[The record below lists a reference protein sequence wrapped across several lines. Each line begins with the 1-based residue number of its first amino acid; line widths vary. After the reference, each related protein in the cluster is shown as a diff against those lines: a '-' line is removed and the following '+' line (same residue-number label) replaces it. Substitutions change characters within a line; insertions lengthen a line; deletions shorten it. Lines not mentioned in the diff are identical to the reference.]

1 MLVPVTSRQHRLERS
16 ATSFKTVFLYSF
28 YVCWWLCVEELT
40 AVSDPAAALSGI
52 PSSLASSVWRGDDI
66 AQPGGSVVPSGWA
79 ALDAELPGGGWPCGS
94 LTEVLSPQPSLLE
107 WRLLGAALARVTA
120 DGGRVVLV
128 GPPKPPFL
136 PGLLAYGLQAR
147 QLVWVQADT
156 PAQRLWATEQLVQAD
171 AASAVLAWL
180 PQARPEHLRRLQTRL
195 LGGRAL
201 CFALRPQGA
210 RSESS
215 PAGLRVLAQ
224 AGDGWSLQ
232 VQVLK
237 RRGPLHDQPLV
248 LPAVPVALQPVLS
261 RRTRQTI
268 VPELPARHA
277 VVRPAS
283 VASLSAA

>member
-1 MLVPVTSRQHRLERS
+1 
-16 ATSFKTVFLYSF
+16 
-28 YVCWWLCVEELT
+28 
-40 AVSDPAAALSGI
+40 
-52 PSSLASSVWRGDDI
+52 
-66 AQPGGSVVPSGWA
+66 VPSGWA